1 LENAMTG
8 RSVLAVVPVLAFAV
22 PVVAGRSEAPDAWIT
37 TKAKIRLLTAEDVS
51 VSAVGIETEN
61 GRVTLHGKVASEA
74 EKQRAAVAVRTVDGV
89 REVQNLLQVVPEERR
104 EAVEEKD
111 AAIEDRVR
119 SCLARDR
126 SLEGAKV
133 ASVSNGVVLL
143 SGELAAPED
152 ELRAIETVR
161 ACPAVR
167 RVASEIRTR
176 RP

>member
-89 REVQNLLQVVPEERR
+89 REVQNLQVVPEERR

>member
-1 LENAMTG
+1 MTT
-8 RSVLAVVPVLAFAV
+8 RSVLAVVLVLALAP
-22 PVVAGRSEAPDAWIT
+22 PVAAGSSDAADAFIT

-51 VSAVGIETEN
+51 VTAVGIETEN
-61 GRVTLHGKVASEA
+61 GRVTLHGKVVSEA

-89 REVQNLLQVVPEERR
+89 REVRNLLQVVPEERR
-104 EAVEEKD
+104 VAVDEKD
-111 AAIEDRVR
+111 EAIQDRVR

-133 ASVSNGVVLL
+133 ASVSNGVVLM

-152 ELRAIETVR
+152 ELRAIEAVR
-161 ACPAVR
+161 ACTAVR